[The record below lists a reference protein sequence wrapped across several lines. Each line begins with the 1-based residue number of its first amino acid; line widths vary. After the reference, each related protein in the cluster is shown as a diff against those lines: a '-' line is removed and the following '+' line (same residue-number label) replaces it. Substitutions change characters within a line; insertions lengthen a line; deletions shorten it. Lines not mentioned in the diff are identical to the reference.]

1 MYTVV
6 VILICFDYKRV
17 KQTYPESFVN
27 IGCFTYV
34 LITCFGTK
42 KLGQNNLTPTKKN
55 YTIIMSGM
63 KSGCHAVYLS
73 APNALVSIPVLGPL
87 LISVFKTR

>member
-27 IGCFTYV
+27 IGCFTHV

-42 KLGQNNLTPTKKN
+42 KIGQNNLTPTKK
-55 YTIIMSGM
+55 TT
-63 KSGCHAVYLS
+63 L
-73 APNALVSIPVLGPL
+73 
-87 LISVFKTR
+87 

>member
-6 VILICFDYKRV
+6 VILICFDYKLL
-17 KQTYPESFVN
+17 KQTYPERFVN

-34 LITCFGTK
+34 LLTCFETNI
-42 KLGQNNLTPTKKN
+42 LGQNNLTPTKNN

-63 KSGCHAVYLS
+63 KSGCHMVYLCAS
-73 APNALVSIPVLGPL
+73 NALVSIPVLGPL